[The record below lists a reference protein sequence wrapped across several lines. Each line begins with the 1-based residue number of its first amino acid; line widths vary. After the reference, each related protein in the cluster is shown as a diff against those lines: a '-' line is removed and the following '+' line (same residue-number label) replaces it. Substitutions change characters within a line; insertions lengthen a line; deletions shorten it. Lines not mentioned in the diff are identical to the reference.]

1 MRRSK
6 EDMGNTKVGDL
17 YLESQVPTNNPSF
30 TGTWVPLRAGRE
42 LAQRVNVLHKLLPLF
57 DYVPG
62 DVSPPPA
69 PKHTTAASTKPR
81 APKTVGIKRASS
93 MLTSPI

>member
-1 MRRSK
+1 
-6 EDMGNTKVGDL
+6 MGSTKVRYL
-17 YLESQVPTNNPSF
+17 YLRSQVPANNPSF
-30 TGTWVPLRAGRE
+30 KGTWVPLPAGRE
-42 LAQRVNVLHKLLPLF
+42 LAHRVNVLDKLLPLF

-81 APKTVGIKRASS
+81 VPKLAGTKRASS
-93 MLTSPI
+93 MLAFQI